1 MRIALAIAAVTL
13 LILTGCNT
21 LREAADVAARLTR
34 EPTEAEL
41 AADKQQVAANI
52 DAAEA
57 QLKAIKDSGR
67 EPTQAEMRALAEKVV
82 SGQPVAQQGKQ
93 PSNTPPPADQEISV
107 NLTFAGLN
115 NTTKGNLDFD
125 FKALWGSYKV
135 TSKEL
140 SMPARAGSSEAKLDL
155 GVAKLRVVPKIISST
170 HGRYDVEFTDKSGAL
185 IGRFNIAKSGK
196 QVEIT
201 GQPSKYRAE
210 LAYFDDERRLTGYSI
225 MKAGSREE
233 QLGIIFVGKGW
244 SFVENAKK
252 PDLSKGYI
260 FPEMDI
266 VVLPK
271 AWLDANEM
279 KDTCKTLKRGEIVAG
294 GVCYS

>member
-1 MRIALAIAAVTL
+1 VRILLASAAASL

-34 EPTEAEL
+34 EPTAAQMAAQEKSLTANVA
-41 AADKQQVAANI
+41 AADEK
-52 DAAEA
+52 
-57 QLKAIKDSGR
+57 LKAIKDAGR
-67 EPTQAEMRALAEKVV
+67 EPTDAEMRALVDQIVAGK
-82 SGQPVAQQGKQ
+82 PVAATGKQ
-93 PSNTPPPADQEISV
+93 PLNTPPPADQEISV

-125 FKALWGSYKV
+125 FKALWGEYKV
-135 TSKEL
+135 TSREL
-140 SMPARAGSSEAKLDL
+140 SMPARTGSSEAKLDL
-155 GVAKLRVVPKIISST
+155 GVARLRVVPKIVSQT

-185 IGRFNIAKSGK
+185 IGRFNIAKSGQ
-196 QVEIT
+196 QVNVT
-201 GQPSKYRAE
+201 GEPTKYRAD
-210 LAYFDDERRLTGYSI
+210 LAYYDAERRLTGYTI
-225 MKAGSREE
+225 MKAGTREE

-271 AWLDANEM
+271 AWLDGNEM
-279 KDTCKTLKRGEIVAG
+279 KDTCKTLKRGEVILG